1 MKKQI
6 FSFFHRFAL
15 PLALLFWIGVWWLIA
30 VLLGKP
36 LLLPTPPATVKTL
49 LELMLTAAF
58 WQNVGLSLLRVF
70 GGILAALLLGTLLAV
85 EAVRFAL
92 LDRLF
97 APLLHLFKTTPVASV
112 VFLLLL
118 FVGRELA
125 PFLIALMPTL
135 PIVFESVKAGLL
147 SVDRQLLEMAGAFRV
162 PQKKIILTL
171 RIPAALPYFL
181 AACRSAVGLGF
192 KAGVAAEVLA
202 LPAHSIGT
210 AIYESRLY
218 LSTNELF
225 AYTLAVILL
234 GVLFERLTLLLLPQ
248 KSKEVIAHAHD

>member
-30 VLLGKP
+30 GVLGKP

-49 LELMLTAAF
+49 LEMMLTAAF

-70 GGILAALLLGTLLAV
+70 GGILAALLTGTLLAV
-85 EAVRFAL
+85 AAGRFAL

-97 APLLHLFKTTPVASV
+97 SPLLHLFKTTPVASV

-118 FVGRELA
+118 FIGRELA
-125 PFLIALMPTL
+125 PFFIAFMPTL

-147 SVDRQLLEMAGAFRV
+147 SVDGQLLEMASAFRV
-162 PQKKIILTL
+162 PQKKITLTL

-181 AACRSAVGLGF
+181 AACRSAIGLGF
-192 KAGVAAEVLA
+192 KAGVAAEVLC
-202 LPAHSIGT
+202 LPPYSIGT

-218 LSTNELF
+218 LATNELF

-234 GVLFERLTLLLLPQ
+234 GVAIERLTLFLLP
-248 KSKEVIAHAHD
+248 KNKKEARANAHD

>member
-1 MKKQI
+1 M
-6 FSFFHRFAL
+6 
-15 PLALLFWIGVWWLIA
+15 
-30 VLLGKP
+30 
-36 LLLPTPPATVKTL
+36 
-49 LELMLTAAF
+49 
-58 WQNVGLSLLRVF
+58 
-70 GGILAALLLGTLLAV
+70 
-85 EAVRFAL
+85 
-92 LDRLF
+92 
-97 APLLHLFKTTPVASV
+97 AS
-112 VFLLLL
+112 
-118 FVGRELA
+118 
-125 PFLIALMPTL
+125 
-135 PIVFESVKAGLL
+135 
-147 SVDRQLLEMAGAFRV
+147 AFRV

-181 AACRSAVGLGF
+181 GACRSAVGLGF